1 MNIESFEKLWVDYQP
16 DRKDALDFWNK
27 RAPSF
32 NQRIR
37 RKTADEHRQRLME
50 HLARKAALDHNSA
63 VLDIGCGPGAQ
74 SLEMAP
80 LVGRVEGFDLAPNMI
95 DLAKANAVEDNCPN
109 ASFRVLDWQAADI
122 DSMGWR
128 RQFDL
133 VLASRTPAINNR
145 ATLEKMIAAS
155 SRACCM
161 ITHVEMRHSVR
172 DQLKSLLDWDE
183 QKARIARSF
192 FCAFNMLFLMGF
204 YPEVEYFDRA
214 WESETTFED
223 AELMH
228 FNYFSSMMTISD
240 SLKAEMRKKLASL
253 CCNGIIQERVESK
266 LAVMFWKI

>member
-1 MNIESFEKLWVDYQP
+1 MNIESFERLWVDYQL
-16 DRKDALDFWNK
+16 DRRDAADFWNK
-27 RAPSF
+27 RAASF
-32 NQRIR
+32 NKRIR
-37 RKTADEHRQRLME
+37 RKSADEHRQRLME
-50 HLARKAALDHNSA
+50 HLAHKADLDRNSA
-63 VLDIGCGPGAQ
+63 VLDIGCGPGGQ

-80 LVGRVEGFDLAPNMI
+80 LVGRVEGFDIAPHMI
-95 DLAKANAVEDNCPN
+95 ELAKANAIEDNCPN
-109 ASFRVLDWQAADI
+109 AGFRVLDWQAADI

-128 RQFDL
+128 KRFQL

-155 SRACCM
+155 SHACCM

-172 DQLKSLLDWDE
+172 DQLKTLLQWDE
-183 QKARIARSF
+183 QKARITRSF
-192 FCAFNMLFLMGF
+192 FCVFNMLFLMGF

-228 FNYFSSMMTISD
+228 LNYFSSMVPIAD
-240 SLKAEMRKKLASL
+240 DLKAEMRKKLATL
-253 CCNGIIQERVESK
+253 CCNGIIQEKVESK

>member
-16 DRKDALDFWNK
+16 DRKDAQEFWNK

-32 NQRIR
+32 NKRIR

-50 HLARKAALDHNSA
+50 HLARKAALDRNSA

-122 DSMGWR
+122 DNLGWR
-128 RQFDL
+128 GQFKL
-133 VLASRTPAINNR
+133 VLASRTPAVNNR
-145 ATLEKMIAAS
+145 TTLEKMMAAS
-155 SRACCM
+155 CHACCM

-172 DQLKSLLDWDE
+172 DQLKELLQWDE
-183 QKARIARSF
+183 QKARMARSF
-192 FCAFNMLFLMGF
+192 FCAFNMLFLMGY

-214 WESETTFED
+214 WESEATVED

-228 FNYFSSMMTISD
+228 LNYFSSMMPISD
-240 SLKAEMRKKLASL
+240 DVIAQMRKKLASMSR
-253 CCNGIIQERVESK
+253 NGLIQEKVESK
-266 LAVMFWKI
+266 LAVMFWKV